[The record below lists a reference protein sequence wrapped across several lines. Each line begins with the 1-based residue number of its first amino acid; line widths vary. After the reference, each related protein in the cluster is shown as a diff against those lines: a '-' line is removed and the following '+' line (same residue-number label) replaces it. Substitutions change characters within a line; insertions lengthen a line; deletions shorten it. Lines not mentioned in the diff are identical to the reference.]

1 MEENT
6 EDILRKSSE
15 IHIKEVIEDC
25 NSEIID
31 LNEELKEITE
41 ESNSQ
46 NFVLKSGTGSQ
57 IMITPHEF
65 IEDMEPYEPISN
77 IKENTVEEC
86 LRRDNERINH
96 PENLMNR
103 VIYDSIDPSPHTH
116 KSNIAGILPNFYVPS
131 SEDDCTLVF
140 ESRFESGNLRRA
152 VQVYEFE
159 YDLILKPDYNTR
171 GNTQWYYFSVENT
184 RAGKLYRFNLI
195 NMMKPDSLYNFGM
208 KPLMYSVTDARRYRR
223 GWVRCGQD
231 ICYYQNNMRRKTG
244 GNYFTLTYAV
254 TFNYDYDT
262 VYFAHCYPYTYTD
275 LCTYLKKITND
286 PKKKNRIKSSV
297 LCQTIAGNDCE
308 LLTITNFPSDSEPIK
323 GKKIIVMTSR
333 VHPGESQASYMI
345 KGVIDYLIGPT
356 LDAKI
361 LRDNFI
367 FKIIP
372 MLNPDGVINGGYR
385 CGLAGVDLNRC
396 WIDPSKK
403 LHPTIFH
410 TKSLMKKLIEGY
422 EIVMTIDFHGHS
434 RKKNIFMYGCCST
447 GRSRMKERVFPKLLE
462 RVSEMFSFKDCAFGL
477 QKSKEATARIV
488 LYKELGI
495 SNSFTLESS
504 FCGADFGKHAE
515 FHFSTEHY
523 QEIGHNLCDAILDF
537 CDPDPSKYKAV
548 LDELE
553 LLFPR
558 TEEESEEEAADS
570 DYSGD
575 ENTKKKKKKKILT
588 KKKNSDKRKK

>member
-1 MEENT
+1 MDMDVDGDTDE
-6 EDILRKSSE
+6 IMRKSSE
-15 IHIKEVIEDC
+15 IHIKEIVDDCSNEVIVEEC
-25 NSEIID
+25 KELSE
-31 LNEELKEITE
+31 EENL
-41 ESNSQ
+41 Q
-46 NFVLKSGTGSQ
+46 DFVLKTG
-57 IMITPHEF
+57 IGAPMMATPHEF
-65 IEDMEPYEPISN
+65 IEDMEPYEPIAT
-77 IKENTVEEC
+77 IKEGILEEC
-86 LRRDNERINH
+86 LRRDNERITH

-116 KSNIAGILPNFYVPS
+116 KPKTQGVLPNFYVPS
-131 SEDDCTLVF
+131 SEEDCTLVF

-159 YDLILKPDYNTR
+159 YDLILKPDHNTR

-184 RAGKLYRFNLI
+184 RAGKQYRFNII

-231 ICYYQNNMRRKTG
+231 ICYYQNNMRRKSG
-244 GNYFTLTYAV
+244 GNYFTLTFSV
-254 TFNYDYDT
+254 TFHYDFDT
-262 VYFAHCYPYTYTD
+262 VYFTHCYPYTYTD
-275 LCTYLKKITND
+275 LCGYIKKLTND
-286 PKKKNRIKSSV
+286 PRKKNRIRSSV

-308 LLTITNFPSDSEPIK
+308 LLTITSFPNDTEPIK
-323 GKKIIVMTSR
+323 GKKVIVMTSR

-345 KGVIDYLIGPT
+345 KGVIDYLVGPT

-367 FKIIP
+367 FKIVP
-372 MLNPDGVINGGYR
+372 MLNPDGVINGAYR

-396 WIDPSKK
+396 WIEPSKK

-410 TKSLMKKLIEGY
+410 AKAMIKKLIEDY
-422 EIVMTIDFHGHS
+422 DIVMTIDFHGHS
-434 RKKNIFMYGCCST
+434 RKKNIFMYGCS
-447 GRSRMKERVFPKLLE
+447 GRSRLRERIFPKLLE
-462 RVSEMFSFKDCAFGL
+462 RVSEIFSFKDCVFGL
-477 QKSKEATARIV
+477 QKSKESTARIV
-488 LYKELGI
+488 LYKEVGI
-495 SNSFTLESS
+495 NNSYTLESS
-504 FCGADFGKHAE
+504 FCGADFGKHSD

-537 CDPDPSKYKAV
+537 CDPDQSKIKAI

-558 TEEESEEEAADS
+558 AEEESEEEAADS

-575 ENTKKKKKKKILT
+575 ENPRKKKKKKNLA
-588 KKKNSDKRKK
+588 KKKISEKRKK